1 VAVSGDHHPASLE
14 DLETWAHQ
22 ELEERMGDLRLVALI
37 HWVHDLAGFK
47 F

>member
-1 VAVSGDHHPASLE
+1 MTEQASLE

-22 ELEERMGDLRLVALI
+22 KLEDRMGDLRLVALI

>member
-1 VAVSGDHHPASLE
+1 VAVSGDHHPLE
-14 DLETWAHQ
+14 EIESWSRAA
-22 ELEERMGDLRLVALI
+22 LEERTDALRLVALI

>member
-1 VAVSGDHHPASLE
+1 VAVSGDHHPLE
-14 DLETWAHQ
+14 EIEDWAVDH
-22 ELEERMGDLRLVALI
+22 LEERTDVLRLVALI

>member
-1 VAVSGDHHPASLE
+1 VAVSGDHHPVSLE
-14 DLETWAHQ
+14 DLEAWAER